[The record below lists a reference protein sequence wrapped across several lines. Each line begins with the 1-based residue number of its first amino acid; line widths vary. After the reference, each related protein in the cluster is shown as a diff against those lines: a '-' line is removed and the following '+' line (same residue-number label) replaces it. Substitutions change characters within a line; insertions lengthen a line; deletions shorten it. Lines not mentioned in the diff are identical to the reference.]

1 MKNILIVG
9 VGGFAGSILRYLISV
24 YSLSVYSRKFPFA
37 TFIVNVIGCLL
48 IGLTYGF
55 AERFEWMSPEMR
67 LLIATGF
74 CGGFTTFSAF
84 AFENVRLLQNN
95 EYGLFAGYVILS
107 VVLCIL
113 ATIAGIMLSRV

>member
-1 MKNILIVG
+1 MRNILIVG

-24 YSLSVYSRKFPFA
+24 YSLSVYSGKFPFA
-37 TFIVNVIGCLL
+37 TFIVNVIGCLF

-113 ATIAGIMLSRV
+113 ATIAGIMLSRM

>member
-24 YSLSVYSRKFPFA
+24 YSLSVYSGKFPFA
-37 TFIVNVIGCLL
+37 TFIVNVIGCLF